1 MDVHT
6 VGVIG
11 AGEIGVGVVQNLA
24 QTGHDVVL
32 VDVSEQRLERSK
44 AALKSN
50 IRFQGFFKK
59 SAATTGLTETLSRIN
74 FTTTLE
80 SIQAAYFVIE
90 SVTETWEIKRDL
102 FKTIDD
108 ICPAATIFAS
118 NTSAIPITRLASCT
132 KRPAQFLGM
141 HFMNPVPLKP
151 TVEVIRGH
159 HTSEETLQRAQ
170 ELLTR
175 MGKDYILVGDS
186 PGFVSNRVLMLA
198 VNEAIFLIHERVASV
213 EDVDRIFVNCLGHKM
228 GPLAT
233 ADLIGLDTVLLSL
246 DVLYDNFHDNK
257 FRACPL
263 LRSIVDAGHLGRKSG
278 QGFYTYK
285 LD

>member
-1 MDVHT
+1 MNT

-24 QTGHDVVL
+24 QTGHDVVF

-44 AALKSN
+44 AALKAN
-50 IRFQGFFKK
+50 IRFQGFFKR
-59 SAATTGLTETLSRIN
+59 SPETPGLKETLEKIS

-80 SIQAAYFVIE
+80 PLQRTDFVIE
-90 SVTETWEIKRDL
+90 SVTEKWEIKRDL
-102 FKTIDD
+102 FEAIDN
-108 ICPAATIFAS
+108 ICPAPTIFAS
-118 NTSAIPITRLASCT
+118 NTSAIPITRMAALT
-132 KRPAQFLGM
+132 KRPTQFIGI

-159 HTSEETLQRAQ
+159 QTSDETLKRAQ
-170 ELLTR
+170 ELLER
-175 MGKDYILVGDS
+175 MGKDFVVVGDS

-198 VNEAIFLIHERVASV
+198 INEAIFLIHERVASV

-246 DVLYDNFHDNK
+246 DVLYDNFHDGK

-263 LRSIVDAGHLGRKSG
+263 LRSMVDAGQHGRKTG
-278 QGFYTYK
+278 QGFYNYGV
-285 LD
+285 D